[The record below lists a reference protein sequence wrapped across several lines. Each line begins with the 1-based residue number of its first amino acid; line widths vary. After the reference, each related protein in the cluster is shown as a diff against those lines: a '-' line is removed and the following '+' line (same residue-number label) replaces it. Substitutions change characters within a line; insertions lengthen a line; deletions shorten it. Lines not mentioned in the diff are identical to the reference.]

1 MFKSMACVI
10 PPGMVS
16 HHNRPSPSTAI
27 EPDDPEGSDPS
38 VNVNALPKDHPVHLL
53 VEARAHYGN
62 GQRPPFLL
70 LKRPEVERR
79 KDVVIPTKHGSRP
92 KREKTKLGQI
102 VAMVCSHPRK
112 FFRVISSS

>member
-1 MFKSMACVI
+1 M
-10 PPGMVS
+10 
-16 HHNRPSPSTAI
+16 

-38 VNVNALPKDHPVHLL
+38 ANVNALPKDHPIHLL
-53 VEARAHYGN
+53 AEARTYYGN
-62 GQRPPFLL
+62 DQRPPFLL
-70 LKRPEVERR
+70 HRRPEVERR

-102 VAMVCSHPRK
+102 VAMVCSHPRE